1 MTEVEI
7 KHKIAVAILSRQ
19 MTKNGINES
28 TEIIYKLLNELLT
41 IQRVKQLMAFVEWKE
56 YNGKWESYKD
66 QVKQFL
72 KEYKSN

>member
-1 MTEVEI
+1 MTE
-7 KHKIAVAILSRQ
+7 
-19 MTKNGINES
+19 NGINES

-41 IQRVKQLMAFVEWKE
+41 IQRVKQLMAFVKWKE
-56 YNGKWESYKD
+56 YNGKCQSYKD